1 MNAYVDSS
9 ILIRLLFGQPNRL
22 AQWSAITR
30 AISSELVR
38 VECLRTIDRTA
49 IRGELAAET
58 VAQSRSAALDL
69 VDRLVLVPVSS
80 VILGRAAEPFP
91 TSLGTLDAIH
101 LATALQ
107 ASPEFGP
114 LVVLTHDGEL
124 ALAARSVGFEVDG
137 V

>member
-9 ILIRLLFGQPNRL
+9 VLIRLLFGQPQPFARWP
-22 AQWSAITR
+22 QITR

-49 IRGELAAET
+49 IRGELRDET
-58 VAQSRSAALDL
+58 LAQYRSSALDL
-69 VDRLVLVPVSS
+69 IDRLVLVPISS
-80 VILGRAAEPFP
+80 MILGRAAEPFP

-107 ASPEFGP
+107 ASPEFEP
-114 LVVLTHDGEL
+114 LVVATHDGEL
-124 ALAARSVGFEVDG
+124 AMAARSVGFAVEG
-137 V
+137 A